1 MNHVVRHV
9 RFQTK
14 KPKKLS
20 GPQNQWKKIIQSY
33 MIYLPC
39 D

>member
-1 MNHVVRHV
+1 MLD
-9 RFQTK
+9 FKQK
-14 KPKKLS
+14 AQKIKWAAKS
-20 GPQNQWKKIIQSY
+20 IEKIIQSY